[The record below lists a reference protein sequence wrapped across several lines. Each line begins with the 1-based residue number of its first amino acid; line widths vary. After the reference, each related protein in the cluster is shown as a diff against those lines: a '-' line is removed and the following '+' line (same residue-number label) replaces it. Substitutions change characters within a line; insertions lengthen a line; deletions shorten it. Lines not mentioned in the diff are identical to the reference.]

1 MLSSRFP
8 QIVQLPKVKICSS
21 VTICL
26 AIHISDEKLWL
37 RQEKTGDGN
46 DHEEN
51 YFFRVTEAIFVGW
64 FTLEYLIR
72 FIVSPYKVWIQREG
86 IVDLFSIA
94 PAGHNIWWE
103 NRWNGSFGPKNDP
116 TLFFFVSSNSKLF
129 LWGGGQPSASECN
142 DPPYCWAG
150 EPDWALIRCEL
161 TFDKE
166 YNENISVL
174 LVWTWLSSSSQIS
187 QTSHERGFR
196 RGQPLNASFSKK

>member
-94 PAGHNIWWE
+94 LVGHNIWWE

-116 TLFFFVSSNSKLF
+116 TLFFFCKLKF
-129 LWGGGQPSASECN
+129 KTISLGRWSTICLWVQRSPILLSRRAS
-142 DPPYCWAG
+142 
-150 EPDWALIRCEL
+150 LS
-161 TFDKE
+161 FDTLW
-166 YNENISVL
+166 IDL
-174 LVWTWLSSSSQIS
+174 WQRI
-187 QTSHERGFR
+187 
-196 RGQPLNASFSKK
+196 